1 MKKLIAIALC
11 CTPLVVASQAFAD
24 TSNTEKPSTT
34 HSTGTATGA
43 PPSNP
48 TKSDSASGVTDRSGS
63 DATMSNKGNDTD
75 RDDKKRSSATSPVH
89 KQPADPVH
97 GNAPTS
103 TSGTANEGTSA
114 PQPTGR

>member
-1 MKKLIAIALC
+1 MKKLIATALC
-11 CTPLVVASQAFAD
+11 CAPLVFAPHAFAD
-24 TSNTEKPSTT
+24 TANTEKPSTT
-34 HSTGTATGA
+34 HAAGTPTGA
-43 PPSNP
+43 PPSNL

-75 RDDKKRSSATSPVH
+75 RDDKKRSSATSSVH
-89 KQPADPVH
+89 PQSADPVH

-103 TSGTANEGTSA
+103 TSGAASEGTSA